1 MTHILRYLFM
11 QRAIII
17 ILVLLTN
24 YSNIAEAQ
32 TGHNKRTI
40 HQHAMV
46 NRTELIAKSFAQKLD
61 SLYFIDNN
69 KQASAD
75 AMTAPY
81 YISIIGVPAPYESTF
96 DVYSIYQI
104 TNRVHILLP
113 IQYLMQYH
121 EPIFT

>member
-81 YISIIGVPAPYESTF
+81 YISIIGVPAPYESTLRRLF
-96 DVYSIYQI
+96 NLSDNEQSTYSD
-104 TNRVHILLP
+104 RKSVV
-113 IQYLMQYH
+113 
-121 EPIFT
+121 